1 MGHNL
6 EVMNCWN
13 ALETAF
19 LTSSTFTAE
28 LKEEVRRV
36 LAFMNQCEYCMS
48 KGVPSNSIE
57 SERTRKAV
65 EFAKLWKNHLEISEL
80 AIASLKEHFTDA
92 EISEL
97 CALISFLC
105 ASQRFGSGLGLKPF
119 CRI

>member
-80 AIASLKEHFTDA
+80 AIASRMILIKVDLPTPMFPST
-92 EISEL
+92 EI
-97 CALISFLC
+97 I
-105 ASQRFGSGLGLKPF
+105 RFA
-119 CRI
+119 